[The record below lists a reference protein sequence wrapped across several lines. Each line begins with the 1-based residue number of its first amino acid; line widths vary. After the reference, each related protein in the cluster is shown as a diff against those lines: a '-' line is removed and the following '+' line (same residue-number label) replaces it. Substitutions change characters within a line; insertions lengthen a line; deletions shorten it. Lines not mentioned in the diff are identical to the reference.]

1 MLIRFV
7 IIVKKITKNGK
18 YFFIVKNQKFIFVNS
33 MFKFLNIYWSKFL
46 FISICLGLLV
56 VLYYLDSLIEWFGI
70 LFNYNYIKT

>member
-7 IIVKKITKNGK
+7 IIVKKKKPKVENI
-18 YFFIVKNQKFIFVNS
+18 FFIVKNQKFIFVNS

-56 VLYYLDSLIEWFGI
+56 VLYYLDSLIE
-70 LFNYNYIKT
+70 